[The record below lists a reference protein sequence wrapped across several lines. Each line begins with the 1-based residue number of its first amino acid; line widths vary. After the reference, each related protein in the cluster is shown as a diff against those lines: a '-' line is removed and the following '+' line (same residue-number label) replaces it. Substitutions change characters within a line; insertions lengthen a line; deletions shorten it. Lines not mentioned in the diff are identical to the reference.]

1 MKTKIKIP
9 KHMIKFMVEQVLIEQ
24 YKFDEDDD
32 GFDNEDD
39 GFKGKVKLAMANK
52 EFMAD
57 IMKNVRGEI
66 EENLLDKVCNYA
78 CEFSV
83 KSPKYYGLK

>member
-9 KHMIKFMVEQVLIEQ
+9 NNMIKYMVEQVLTDQ
-24 YKFDEDDD
+24 YKFDEYDD

-66 EENLLDKVCNYA
+66 EENLLDKVYDYA
-78 CEFSV
+78 REFSV